1 MEGADSRALVRTEGA
16 AGPSEGLHVAKGAR
30 LVAVPSASDSSFG
43 SAGTMEKAWHQ
54 ANSCEVLSREGQ
66 PGTAP
71 MKMLF
76 SGYRA
81 SLKTKAAET
90 LAQLATLEDA
100 EKVCFLFFC
109 NFLVLVALRDV
120 GRLPEASPGFV

>member
-1 MEGADSRALVRTEGA
+1 
-16 AGPSEGLHVAKGAR
+16 
-30 LVAVPSASDSSFG
+30 
-43 SAGTMEKAWHQ
+43 MEKAWHQ

-109 NFLVLVALRDV
+109 DFLVLVALRDV
-120 GRLPEASPGFV
+120 GRLPEVGSGFV